1 MDWKGRLVVVLC
13 LFCAFTGVAVA
24 AGGPLGIDYRLSYD
38 NSGIYKRS
46 YQHDLIYAMVAGE
59 LGGALWF
66 GGKSRLGRT
75 FWQAVDSSA
84 LAAGSTFVLKR
95 VFQRTRPEQENNPD
109 PNKWFQGCCNNL
121 SFPSGEVAG
130 VTSIVTPFILEY
142 HRQQPWIWGLE
153 LLPVY
158 DAEARMKTWGHWQ
171 TDVLGGFVLGTFTG
185 YLAHERKMPFLLS
198 VLPHGFMVGL
208 HERF

>member
-1 MDWKGRLVVVLC
+1 MRWKRTLLLVVCLC
-13 LFCAFTGVAVA
+13 CMYPAGAVA

-46 YQHDLIYAMVAGE
+46 YQKDFMDALIAGE

-95 VFQRTRPEQENNPD
+95 IFQRTRPEQERTAD
-109 PNKWFQGCCNNL
+109 PNKWFQGCCNHL

-142 HRQQPWIWGLE
+142 RHQHPWIWGLE
-153 LLPVY
+153 LLPAY

-171 TDVLGGFVLGTFTG
+171 TDVLAGFALGTFTG
-185 YLAHERKMPFLLS
+185 YLAHERKTPFLLS
-198 VLPHGFMVGL
+198 VLPGGFMVGL